1 MKPKMK
7 PEKTIPADEL
17 EDKENEE
24 RICYGK
30 QMHRAMAPII
40 RKFLVD
46 YFGVRMYNLESET
59 YREIDEI
66 IKDAFTFGCD
76 IANHLLIHR
85 TIKDEGLWEKAFA
98 NFNRNDAKF
107 AWQKTPPWYDREY
120 VIDDND
126 EFLEGIP
133 ESELTEE
140 QKIAKELGENV
151 DKMINLHIG
160 FSAFMKTGCE
170 FIITEM
176 QKFIEDTAPFELAI
190 LSPEG
195 YEQVQNDLDEIADYL
210 FDRLDLLSQVKV

>member
-1 MKPKMK
+1 MK

>member
-1 MKPKMK
+1 ME
-7 PEKTIPADEL
+7 PETTLPADEL

-30 QMHRAMAPII
+30 QMHRAMAPVIK
-40 RKFLVD
+40 KFLVD
-46 YFGVRMYNLESET
+46 YFGMRMYNLESET

-66 IKDAFTFGCD
+66 IKDAFIFGCD
-76 IANHLLIHR
+76 IASHLYIHR
-85 TIKDEGLWEKAFA
+85 TIKDEDLWEKAYV
-98 NFNRNDAKF
+98 NFNREDAMF
-107 AWQKTPPWYDREY
+107 NWQKTPPWYDREY

-126 EFLEGIP
+126 EFLKGIP
-133 ESELTEE
+133 ESELTED

-160 FSAFMKTGCE
+160 FSAFMKQGCE
-170 FIITEM
+170 LIITAM
-176 QKFIEDTAPFELAI
+176 QKFIEDTASFDLAI

-210 FDRLDLLSQVKV
+210 FDRLDLLTQEKV